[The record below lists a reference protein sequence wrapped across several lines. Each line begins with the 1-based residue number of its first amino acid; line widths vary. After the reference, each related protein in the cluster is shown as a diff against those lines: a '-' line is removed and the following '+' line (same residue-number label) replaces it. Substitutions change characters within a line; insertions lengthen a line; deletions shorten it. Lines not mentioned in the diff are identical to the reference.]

1 MLGTRGAAVEGVRGT
16 GASAFILPGGL
27 FQGVHRGPG
36 LTSCLEGVPLA
47 AGLRDD
53 RRGEGKSSKTP

>member
-1 MLGTRGAAVEGVRGT
+1 MPGARGAAVEGVRGI
-16 GASAFILPGGL
+16 GASAFMPGGP
-27 FQGVHRGPG
+27 FQDVHRGPG